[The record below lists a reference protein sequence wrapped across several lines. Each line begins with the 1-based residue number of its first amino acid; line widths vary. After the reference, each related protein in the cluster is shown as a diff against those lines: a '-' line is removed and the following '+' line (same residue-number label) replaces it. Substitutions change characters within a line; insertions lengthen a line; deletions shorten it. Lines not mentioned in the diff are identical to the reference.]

1 MTKNQLREI
10 ALDAL
15 NESELRSNE
24 IPHIDLYVDQILSI
38 VSAKLAEGSPK
49 YYDKQLTKTMINN
62 YSKEGLITPLKGKK
76 YTKEQILQ
84 ILGIYTLKSTL
95 SISEIKRMFLGLNA
109 SEDFEDSDISA
120 IYDKHVELKEK
131 SRGYA
136 LATLERIVDDNGFDT
151 ENDCDYV
158 SVIAA
163 LSALSSQL
171 RHIAEAMIEE
181 KFPEL
186 TESED
191 EKDKE
196 KEEKKE
202 EKKKEKEEKKEE
214 KKKGKEEKKEEKKK
228 DKEKDNSSSDRQEV

>member
-1 MTKNQLREI
+1 MTKKQLREI

-15 NESELRSNE
+15 NESELKSSD
-24 IPHIDLYVDQILSI
+24 IPNIDLYVDQILSI
-38 VSAKLAEGSPK
+38 VSAKLAEGSPR

-95 SISEIKRMFLGLNA
+95 SISEIKRMFLGLNS
-109 SEDFEDSDISA
+109 SEDFEDSDIYA
-120 IYDKHVELKEK
+120 IYDKHVNIKEK
-131 SRGYA
+131 SREYA
-136 LATLERIVDDNGFDT
+136 LATLERIVDDSGFDT

-163 LSALSSQL
+163 LSALSAQL

-181 KFPEL
+181 KFPEPV
-186 TESED
+186 EPED

-214 KKKGKEEKKEEKKK
+214 KKKGKEEKREEKKN
-228 DKEKDNSSSDRQEV
+228 KEKENSLSDSQEV